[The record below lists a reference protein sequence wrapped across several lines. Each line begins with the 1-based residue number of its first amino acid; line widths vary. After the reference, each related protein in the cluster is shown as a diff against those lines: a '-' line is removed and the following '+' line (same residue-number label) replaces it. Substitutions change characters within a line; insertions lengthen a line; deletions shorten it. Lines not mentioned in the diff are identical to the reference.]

1 MPYNVS
7 NEQIVGEIGGPIW
20 AGLDCIQPMS
30 YSNHNLP
37 ATVVPDAVFA
47 PTPGVRM
54 APADRIVLIDDDRVV
69 GEIVSALATAMG
81 LPCDVT
87 RTSEEFFNR
96 IGPETRLILLDLVM
110 PGMDGIE
117 ILRLLGER
125 NCKARIVLMS
135 GINIRVI
142 ETAQKLAQ
150 TLGLSVIGHLQKPFP
165 IGQLQDLLL
174 GNTGPE
180 KPIDSAS
187 EEHISILDED
197 LRGAFDRD
205 EFVIYYQPQINI
217 ATGVV
222 TGVEALSRWEHPKLG
237 LVFPDNFI
245 ARIEALQMMDRF
257 CWITAERALNEVKQ
271 FSIPNGHL
279 PRLAINV
286 SVSSLRDLKFP
297 DILLNLAR
305 KYDFPAERI
314 VLEITESGLMEF
326 SLALDVLTRL
336 RMRNF
341 QLSID
346 DFGTGY
352 SMMAQLQNVPAI
364 ELKIDKTFVQ
374 HMHARHADLVMVEKI
389 IEMGHELDM
398 EVIAE
403 GVETREQLDI
413 LRERGCDGVQ
423 GFLFSRALPPSEI
436 MRWLETH
443 RAHQVH

>member
-1 MPYNVS
+1 MAYF
-7 NEQIVGEIGGPIW
+7 
-20 AGLDCIQPMS
+20 
-30 YSNHNLP
+30 NHNCPVALAP
-37 ATVVPDAVFA
+37 GAVFA
-47 PTPGVRM
+47 ATPGEAM
-54 APADRIVLIDDDRVV
+54 SSGDRIVLIDDDRVV
-69 GEIVSALATAMG
+69 GEIVSALAKAMG
-81 LPCDVT
+81 LQCDVT
-87 RTSEEFFNR
+87 RTPEQFFEHV
-96 IGPETRLILLDLVM
+96 GPETTLILLDLVM
-110 PGMDGIE
+110 PEMDGIE

-142 ETAQKLAQ
+142 ETAKKLAQ
-150 TLGLSVIGHLQKPFP
+150 SLGLSVVGHLQKPFP
-165 IGQLQDLLL
+165 IAQLQELL
-174 GNTGPE
+174 GANVALE
-180 KPIDSAS
+180 KPADPENEQRIA
-187 EEHISILDED
+187 ISDDD
-197 LRGAFDRD
+197 LRRAFDRD

-217 ATGVV
+217 TTGVV
-222 TGVEALSRWEHPKLG
+222 TGLEALSRWQHPELG
-237 LVFPDNFI
+237 LVFPDHFI
-245 ARIEALQMMDRF
+245 YRIEALGLMDRF

-271 FSIPNGHL
+271 FSDSSGHL

-297 DILLNLAR
+297 DILMNLAR
-305 KYDFPAERI
+305 KYAFPAERI

-352 SMMAQLQNVPAI
+352 SMMKQLQNVPAI

-374 HMHARHADLVMVEKI
+374 HMHANHADLVMVEKI

-403 GVETREQLDI
+403 GVETDEQYKI
-413 LRERGCDGVQ
+413 LREKGCDGVQ
-423 GFLFSRALPPSEI
+423 GFLFSRALPPIEI
-436 MRWLETH
+436 IRWLESH
-443 RAHQVH
+443 RAQQVQ

>member
-1 MPYNVS
+1 
-7 NEQIVGEIGGPIW
+7 
-20 AGLDCIQPMS
+20 MS
-30 YSNHNLP
+30 YSNHNFP
-37 ATVVPDAVFA
+37 AVLAPEAVFA
-47 PTPGVRM
+47 ALSGEQM
-54 APADRIVLIDDDRVV
+54 PAGDRILLIDDDRVV
-69 GEIVSALATAMG
+69 GEIVSALVKAMG
-81 LPCDVT
+81 LQCDVT

-96 IGPETRLILLDLVM
+96 IGPETTLILLDLVM
-110 PGMDGIE
+110 PEMDGIE

-125 NCKARIVLMS
+125 NCRARIVLMS

-142 ETAQKLAQ
+142 ETAKKLAQ
-150 TLGLSVIGHLQKPFP
+150 TLGLNVIGHLQKPFP

-174 GNTGPE
+174 ANIGTE
-180 KPIDSAS
+180 KPADKQS
-187 EEHISILDED
+187 EKRIAIPDED
-197 LRGAFDRD
+197 LRLAFERN
-205 EFVIYYQPQINI
+205 EFVLYYQPQINI

-222 TGVEALSRWEHPKLG
+222 TGVEALTRWQHPELG

-245 ARIEALQMMDRF
+245 SRIEALGLMDRF
-257 CWITAERALNEVKQ
+257 CWITAERALNEVKE
-271 FSIPNGHL
+271 FSAPNGHL

-297 DILLNLAR
+297 DILMNLAR
-305 KYDFPAERI
+305 KYDFPAECI

-352 SMMAQLQNVPAI
+352 SMMRQLQNVPAI

-374 HMHARHADLVMVEKI
+374 HMHASHADLVMVEKV
-389 IEMGHELDM
+389 IEMGHELEM

-403 GVETREQLDI
+403 GVETEEQFET
-413 LRERGCDGVQ
+413 LRAKGCDGVQ
-423 GFLFSRALPPSEI
+423 GFLFSRALPPADI
-436 MRWLETH
+436 IRWLETH
-443 RAHQVH
+443 RAQQVQ

>member
-1 MPYNVS
+1 M
-7 NEQIVGEIGGPIW
+7 
-20 AGLDCIQPMS
+20 A
-30 YSNHNLP
+30 YSNHNYPVAL
-37 ATVVPDAVFA
+37 VPEAVFA
-47 PTPGVRM
+47 SKPGEQM
-54 APADRIVLIDDDRVV
+54 SSGDKIVLIDDDRVV
-69 GEIVSALATAMG
+69 GEIVSALAKAME
-81 LPCDVT
+81 LQCDVT
-87 RTSEEFFNR
+87 RTPEDFFER
-96 IGPETRLILLDLVM
+96 IGPDTTLILLDLVM
-110 PGMDGIE
+110 PEMDGIE

-142 ETAQKLAQ
+142 ETAKKLAQ
-150 TLGLSVIGHLQKPFP
+150 SLGLTVVGHLQKPFP
-165 IGQLQDLLL
+165 ITQLQDVLSA
-174 GNTGPE
+174 NIAPE
-180 KPIDSAS
+180 KPADHQN
-187 EEHISILDED
+187 EERIAIPDED
-197 LRGAFDRD
+197 LLRAFDRD

-217 ATGVV
+217 STGTV
-222 TGVEALSRWEHPKLG
+222 TGVEALSRWQHPELG

-245 ARIEALQMMDRF
+245 YRIEDLGLMDRF
-257 CWITAERALNEVKQ
+257 CWITAERALHEVKQ
-271 FSIPNGHL
+271 FSGPNGHL

-297 DILLNLAR
+297 DILMNLAR

-352 SMMAQLQNVPAI
+352 SMMKQLQNVPAI

-374 HMHARHADLVMVEKI
+374 HMHDHHADLVMVEKI

-403 GVETREQLDI
+403 GVETEEQYKT

-423 GFLFSRALPPSEI
+423 GYLFSRALPPLEI
-436 MRWLETH
+436 TRWLESH
-443 RAHQVH
+443 RAQQVQ

>member
-1 MPYNVS
+1 
-7 NEQIVGEIGGPIW
+7 
-20 AGLDCIQPMS
+20 MS
-30 YSNHNLP
+30 YSNHNFP
-37 ATVVPDAVFA
+37 VVLAPDAVF
-47 PTPGVRM
+47 
-54 APADRIVLIDDDRVV
+54 PALSGEQMSAGDRILLIDDDRVV
-69 GEIVSALATAMG
+69 GEIVSALARAMG
-81 LPCDVT
+81 LQCDVT

-96 IGPETRLILLDLVM
+96 IGPETTLILLDLVM
-110 PGMDGIE
+110 PEMDGIE

-125 NCKARIVLMS
+125 NCRARIVLMS

-142 ETAQKLAQ
+142 ETAKKLAQ
-150 TLGLSVIGHLQKPFP
+150 SLGLDVIGHLQKPFP

-174 GNTGPE
+174 ANIGTE
-180 KPIDSAS
+180 KPADKKNEKRIA
-187 EEHISILDED
+187 IPDED
-197 LRGAFDRD
+197 LRQAFERN
-205 EFVIYYQPQINI
+205 EFVLYYQPQINI
-217 ATGVV
+217 NTGIV
-222 TGVEALSRWEHPKLG
+222 TGVEALTRWQHPELG

-245 ARIEALQMMDRF
+245 SRIEALGLMDRF
-257 CWITAERALNEVKQ
+257 CWITAERAIKEVRE
-271 FSIPNGHL
+271 FSAPNGHL

-297 DILLNLAR
+297 DILMNLAR
-305 KYDFPAERI
+305 KYDFPAECI

-352 SMMAQLQNVPAI
+352 SMMRQLQNVPAI

-374 HMHARHADLVMVEKI
+374 HMHASHADLVMVEKI

-403 GVETREQLDI
+403 GVETEEQFET
-413 LRERGCDGVQ
+413 LRAKGCDGVQ
-423 GFLFSRALPPSEI
+423 GFLFSRALPPADI
-436 MRWLETH
+436 IRWLETH
-443 RAHQVH
+443 RAQQVQ

>member
-1 MPYNVS
+1 LLANV
-7 NEQIVGEIGGPIW
+7 
-20 AGLDCIQPMS
+20 
-30 YSNHNLP
+30 
-37 ATVVPDAVFA
+37 
-47 PTPGVRM
+47 
-54 APADRIVLIDDDRVV
+54 
-69 GEIVSALATAMG
+69 
-81 LPCDVT
+81 
-87 RTSEEFFNR
+87 
-96 IGPETRLILLDLVM
+96 
-110 PGMDGIE
+110 
-117 ILRLLGER
+117 
-125 NCKARIVLMS
+125 
-135 GINIRVI
+135 
-142 ETAQKLAQ
+142 
-150 TLGLSVIGHLQKPFP
+150 
-165 IGQLQDLLL
+165 
-174 GNTGPE
+174 GPE
-180 KPIDSAS
+180 KPVDKQS
-187 EEHISILDED
+187 EQHISIPDED
-197 LRGAFDRD
+197 LHRAFDRE

-222 TGVEALSRWEHPKLG
+222 TGVEALSRWKHPELG

-245 ARIEALQMMDRF
+245 SRIETLGLMDRF
-257 CWITAERALNEVKQ
+257 CWITAERALNEVRQ
-271 FSIPNGHL
+271 FAGPNGHL

-352 SMMAQLQNVPAI
+352 SMMTQLQNVPAI

-374 HMHARHADLVMVEKI
+374 HMHARHSDLVMVEKI

-403 GVETREQLDI
+403 GVETDEQYEL
-413 LRERGCDGVQ
+413 LREKGCDGVQ
-423 GFLFSRALPPSEI
+423 GFLFSRALPPADI

-443 RAHQVH
+443 RAQQVQ